1 MRRAQSYETLQIL
14 TLAANAVYK
23 ARMRANHFWFGT
35 NHFKLS
41 DKQMQAQE
49 TKQKETERNSCH
61 STGRKDAT
69 HQGRAT
75 VAIMRVNLGPETE
88 K

>member
-1 MRRAQSYETLQIL
+1 MTLQIS

-49 TKQKETERNSCH
+49 AKRKEEEEQT
-61 STGRKDAT
+61 
-69 HQGRAT
+69 
-75 VAIMRVNLGPETE
+75 
-88 K
+88 

>member
-1 MRRAQSYETLQIL
+1 MTLQIL

-49 TKQKETERNSCH
+49 TKQKEQEQT
-61 STGRKDAT
+61 
-69 HQGRAT
+69 
-75 VAIMRVNLGPETE
+75 
-88 K
+88 